1 MSEPGSD
8 RDGLIVE
15 PGTSI
20 SARIPTPGKKD
31 RTSRLEGRTLEAL
44 EMEKIRTAR
53 FGADNAEGIL
63 LANQADQRRISEHKV
78 VKFDD

>member
-1 MSEPGSD
+1 MNLTPQDSEPGSV

-15 PGTSI
+15 PGTGLD
-20 SARIPTPGKKD
+20 AQIPAPGKKE

-63 LANQADQRRISEHKV
+63 LAN
-78 VKFDD
+78 